1 MLVRPRLVGNKD
13 NEEMEVTVMADK
25 VIAYDVLKKVMQ
37 TATDAGFGKISFA
50 ALEKDK
56 PVDLSAV
63 SPP

>member
-1 MLVRPRLVGNKD
+1 
-13 NEEMEVTVMADK
+13 MEVTVMADK